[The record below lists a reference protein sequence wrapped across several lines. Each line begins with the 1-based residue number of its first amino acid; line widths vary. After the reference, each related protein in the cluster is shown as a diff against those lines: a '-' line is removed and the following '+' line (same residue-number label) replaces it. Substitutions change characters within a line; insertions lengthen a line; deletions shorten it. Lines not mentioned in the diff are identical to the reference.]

1 MLGKLLFRLRCRRRR
16 LAIVRLFAVMG
27 PPVDDKKFFIPTV
40 AYCAAWQA
48 LADLEKALYGDQIA
62 YPTRKGQ

>member
-16 LAIVRLFAVMG
+16 LAIVRLFTVMG
-27 PPVDDKKFFIPTV
+27 PPVDDKIFIPTV
-40 AYCAAWQA
+40 AYAAAWSA

-62 YPTRKGQ
+62 YPVCKGQG